1 MPKCKL
7 LMETES
13 CNTAHCKSLLIKVDN
28 CKCPPLLKAPLLIIE
43 KLKTKYSPNDRFL
56 IKIFIKNHQF

>member
-13 CNTAHCKSLLIKVDN
+13 CNTAHCKSLLLKVDN
-28 CKCPPLLKAPLLIIE
+28 CKCTSLLNAPLLIIE
-43 KLKTKYSPNDRFL
+43 KLE
-56 IKIFIKNHQF
+56 KNISQMIDF